1 MAMEND
7 EKRQNEQLYIISIM
21 TNLRISVIV
30 ITVKSKADWMSPER
44 KESWQQL
51 ISREWLRI
59 LST

>member
-59 LST
+59 LSA